1 MRTLTRN
8 RRSLVG
14 CSFDWVAQNVCQD
27 HAGSAQR
34 APEIARDRP
43 RVAPE
48 RRKSGPRAAQER
60 SKSSQRA
67 PMRRQER
74 PQNAHESH
82 KSAQEQAK
90 RPDADTFRE
99 LLMHF
104 WEFNDF
110 FRSLRVPQ
118 ERPRYPKRT
127 LGGVLGPLGR
137 LSRGSWEHF
146 GGIWGVFWSY
156 FGAWGAFS
164 TRFSKILKNLQK
176 HCKVLQNQVDMS
188 KV

>member
-1 MRTLTRN
+1 MLRKYIIKRKSNEYQTHEENKYRCDVISNILLRTLTRN

-14 CSFDWVAQNVCQD
+14 CSFHWVAQNVCQD

-60 SKSSQRA
+60 STSNQRA

-74 PQNAHESH
+74 PKNAQECP
-82 KSAQEQAK
+82 KSAQEQPK

-99 LLMHF
+99 LLT
-104 WEFNDF
+104 D
-110 FRSLRVPQ
+110 
-118 ERPRYPKRT
+118 
-127 LGGVLGPLGR
+127 LG
-137 LSRGSWEHF
+137 SF
-146 GGIWGVFWSY
+146 
-156 FGAWGAFS
+156 
-164 TRFSKILKNLQK
+164 
-176 HCKVLQNQVDMS
+176 C
-188 KV
+188 